1 MPIETALWI
10 YVLVLAFL
18 CGACAGSFVNCAA
31 DRYAAKQSIFRGR
44 SHCPVCGHT
53 LGILDLFPIFSYI
66 FLRGKCRHCGAKI
79 PVRCLITE
87 LCGGLLFLTAAMR
100 FGVSFQTLE
109 YCLLFAALFA
119 VALID
124 FDTMEIPDGIH
135 LFGIFVFLVFL
146 PAYPSPQERLM
157 EGLLGALVFGGGM
170 LAVSLIMD
178 AILKRDSLG
187 GGDIKLFAVLGLFN
201 GVWRGLF
208 HLILS
213 CLTGILLYVL
223 ARQKNE
229 FPFGPAICIAAWVT
243 ALVGQEIID
252 LYLSIIP

>member
-31 DRYAAKQSIFRGR
+31 ERYAAKQSIFRGR

-79 PVRCLITE
+79 PVRCLLTE

-157 EGLLGALVFGGGM
+157 EGVLGALVFGGGM

-208 HLILS
+208 HLIIS
-213 CLTGILLYVL
+213 CLTGILVYVL

-243 ALVGQEIID
+243 AIVGQEVID

>member
-53 LGILDLFPIFSYI
+53 LGILDLFPIVSYI

-135 LFGIFVFLVFL
+135 LFGIFVFILCRVVDDGDALSHTKSYLLRTLSHYRAPAEGRLDYNENIFL
-146 PAYPSPQERLM
+146 FQNLED
-157 EGLLGALVFGGGM
+157 LLD
-170 LAVSLIMD
+170 LISQSFSKLQKKLL
-178 AILKRDSLG
+178 LKDN
-187 GGDIKLFAVLGLFN
+187 I
-201 GVWRGLF
+201 
-208 HLILS
+208 
-213 CLTGILLYVL
+213 
-223 ARQKNE
+223 E
-229 FPFGPAICIAAWVT
+229 
-243 ALVGQEIID
+243 
-252 LYLSIIP
+252 